1 MTNGPGERRAA
12 LGVDVL
18 PGSLLVIDPDG
29 KGVPKEAIIEHLR
42 FTRLGRVSTEG
53 NASLCR
59 GLLAA
64 RYGSRGATRDDSR
77 EEAAL

>member
-1 MTNGPGERRAA
+1 MTNGPGERRAK
-12 LGVDVL
+12 LGLDVS
-18 PGSLLVIDPDG
+18 PGSLLAIDSDG

-42 FTRLGRVSTEG
+42 FARIVRVGIEG
-53 NASLCR
+53 NAHYCR

-64 RYGSRGATRDDSR
+64 RYDSRSATHDDSR